1 MKKLLLVTALVLA
14 LAVPAIAAEPAKTAP
29 APAAKASG
37 APPAGQ
43 LNYGCGLGATVFKD
57 GQANDSL
64 LLQLVATFLNGLCG
78 NGTFGITSGT
88 SDCAPP
94 AKTASNDRLNE
105 FAYKNLDDL
114 ARDIAAGKGE
124 TVTTVA
130 VLLDVPAESRP
141 AFYRNL
147 QASFTEIFPSPT
159 VETAH
164 VVDTITKIA
173 AQG

>member
-1 MKKLLLVTALVLA
+1 MKKLLLVAALVLA
-14 LAVPAIAAEPAKTAP
+14 LAVPAIAA
-29 APAAKASG
+29 
-37 APPAGQ
+37 PPSQ
-43 LNYGCGLGATVFKD
+43 MNYGCGLGATVFKD

-88 SDCAPP
+88 SDCAPTS
-94 AKTASNDRLNE
+94 KSASNDRLNE
-105 FAYKNLDDL
+105 FAYRNLDDL

-130 VLLDVPAESRP
+130 DLLNVPDESRP

-147 QASFTEIFPSPT
+147 QARFTEIFPTPT

-164 VVDTITKIA
+164 VVDAITTIA

>member
-1 MKKLLLVTALVLA
+1 MKRLLLVAALVLA
-14 LAVPAIAAEPAKTAP
+14 LAVPAIAA
-29 APAAKASG
+29 
-37 APPAGQ
+37 PPSQ
-43 LNYGCGLGATVFKD
+43 MNYGCGLGATVFKD

-88 SDCAPP
+88 SDCAPTSKS
-94 AKTASNDRLNE
+94 ANIDRLNE
-105 FAYKNLDDL
+105 FAYRNLDDL

-130 VLLDVPAESRP
+130 DLLNVPVESRP

-147 QASFTEIFPSPT
+147 QARFTEIFPSPA

-164 VVDTITKIA
+164 VVEAITTIA

>member
-1 MKKLLLVTALVLA
+1 MKRLLLVAAMVLA
-14 LAVPAIAAEPAKTAP
+14 LAVPAIAAAP
-29 APAAKASG
+29 S
-37 APPAGQ
+37 Q
-43 LNYGCGLGATVFKD
+43 MNYGCGLGATVFKD

-88 SDCAPP
+88 SECAPP
-94 AKTASNDRLNE
+94 KKTASNDRLNE
-105 FAYKNLDDL
+105 FAYRNLDDL

-124 TVTTVA
+124 TVATVA
-130 VLLDVPAESRP
+130 DLLNVPAESRP

-147 QASFTEIFPSPT
+147 QARFTEIFPSPA

-164 VVDTITKIA
+164 VVDAITTIA

>member
-1 MKKLLLVTALVLA
+1 MKRLLLVAALVLA
-14 LAVPAIAAEPAKTAP
+14 LAVPAIAA
-29 APAAKASG
+29 
-37 APPAGQ
+37 PPSQ
-43 LNYGCGLGATVFKD
+43 MNYGCGLGATVFKD

-88 SDCAPP
+88 SDCAPTS
-94 AKTASNDRLNE
+94 KTVSNDRLNE
-105 FAYKNLDDL
+105 FAYRNLDDL

-130 VLLDVPAESRP
+130 DLLNVPDESRP

-147 QASFTEIFPSPT
+147 QARFTEIFPSPT

-164 VVDTITKIA
+164 VVEAITTIA
-173 AQG
+173 VQG

>member
-1 MKKLLLVTALVLA
+1 MKRLLLVTALVLA
-14 LAVPAIAAEPAKTAP
+14 LAVPAFA
-29 APAAKASG
+29 
-37 APPAGQ
+37 APPSQ
-43 LNYGCGLGATVFKD
+43 MNYGCGLGATVFKD
-57 GQANDSL
+57 GQANNSL

-94 AKTASNDRLNE
+94 AKTVSADRLNE
-105 FAYKNLDDL
+105 FAYRNLDDL

-130 VLLDVPAESRP
+130 VLLDVPPESRP
-141 AFYRNL
+141 AFYKNL
-147 QASFTEIFPSPT
+147 QARFTEIFPGPT
-159 VETAH
+159 VETAY
-164 VVDTITKIA
+164 VVDVITKIA

>member
-1 MKKLLLVTALVLA
+1 MKRLLIVVALVLA
-14 LAVPAIAAEPAKTAP
+14 LAVPAIAAEPAKATP
-29 APAAKASG
+29 APAAKAAG
-37 APPAGQ
+37 GPPSSQ

-88 SDCAPP
+88 SDCAP
-94 AKTASNDRLNE
+94 ASKTASVDRLNE

-114 ARDIAAGKGE
+114 ARDIAAGNGE

>member
-1 MKKLLLVTALVLA
+1 MKRLLLVAALVLA
-14 LAVPAIAAEPAKTAP
+14 LAVPAIAA
-29 APAAKASG
+29 
-37 APPAGQ
+37 PPSQ
-43 LNYGCGLGATVFKD
+43 MNYGCGLGATVFRD

-64 LLQLVATFLNGLCG
+64 LLQVVATFLNGLCG

-88 SDCAPP
+88 SDCAQP
-94 AKTASNDRLNE
+94 AKTTSNDRLNE

-114 ARDIAAGKGE
+114 ARDISAGNGE

-130 VLLDVPAESRP
+130 VLLDIPAESRP

-173 AQG
+173 ARG

>member
-1 MKKLLLVTALVLA
+1 MKKALLVAALVLA
-14 LAVPAIAAEPAKTAP
+14 LAVPAIAA
-29 APAAKASG
+29 G
-37 APPAGQ
+37 PAGQ
-43 LNYGCGLGATVFKD
+43 MNYGCGLGATVFKD
-57 GQANDSL
+57 GQANDSI

-88 SDCAPP
+88 SDCAKPG
-94 AKTASNDRLNE
+94 KVASNERLNE

-124 TVTTVA
+124 TVSTVA
-130 VLLDVPAESRP
+130 ELLSVPADARP
-141 AFYRNL
+141 AFYKSL
-147 QASFTEIFPSPT
+147 QARFTEIFPSPT

-164 VVDTITKIA
+164 VVDTIAKIA

>member
-1 MKKLLLVTALVLA
+1 MKRLLLIAALVLA
-14 LAVPAIAAEPAKTAP
+14 LAVPAIAA
-29 APAAKASG
+29 
-37 APPAGQ
+37 PPSQ
-43 LNYGCGLGATVFKD
+43 MNYGCGLGATVFKD

-88 SDCAPP
+88 SDCAPVSKK
-94 AKTASNDRLNE
+94 AAGIDRLNE
-105 FAYKNLDDL
+105 FAYRNLDDL

-130 VLLDVPAESRP
+130 VLLDVPVESRP

-147 QASFTEIFPSPT
+147 QASFTEIFPSPA

-164 VVDTITKIA
+164 VVEAITTIA
-173 AQG
+173 AKG

>member
-1 MKKLLLVTALVLA
+1 MKRLFLIAALVLA
-14 LAVPAIAAEPAKTAP
+14 LAVPAIAA
-29 APAAKASG
+29 
-37 APPAGQ
+37 PPSQ

-94 AKTASNDRLNE
+94 SKTASIDRLNE
-105 FAYKNLDDL
+105 FAYRNLDDL

-130 VLLDVPAESRP
+130 VLLNVPVESRP

-147 QASFTEIFPSPT
+147 QARFTEIFPSPA

-164 VVDTITKIA
+164 VVDAITTIA